1 MKKFVFILLV
11 SIFTISC
18 AKNQLSNEEKYPFL
32 GDLIESYYHR
42 YYEYPTSTEE
52 LLNYCNVYLESWNDY
67 PEIDSIKTTL
77 YYLQKEK
84 KEFNGSLSILIHGLK
99 TIIPILGRKK
109 NYWYWLTKTLL

>member
-1 MKKFVFILLV
+1 MKKFLFILLV
-11 SIFTISC
+11 SVFITSC
-18 AKNQLSNEEKYPFL
+18 VKNQLSNEEKYSVL

-67 PEIDSIKTTL
+67 PDIDSIKTTL

-84 KEFNGSLSILIHGLK
+84 KRFNGNMSIPIHGLK
-99 TIIPILGRKK
+99 TIIHILGRKK
-109 NYWYWLTKTLL
+109 NYWYWLTKILL